1 MIYYLPYSYE
11 PIRNAVCEY
20 MNNNYKDL
28 RATDIKQTISK
39 SYKSIE
45 LFQKLKRF

>member
-1 MIYYLPYSYE
+1 
-11 PIRNAVCEY
+11 
-20 MNNNYKDL
+20 MNNNFKDL
-28 RATDIKQTISK
+28 RIADIKQTISK

>member
-1 MIYYLPYSYE
+1 MIQYLAYWDE

-20 MNNNYKDL
+20 MNNNYKDI
-28 RATDIKQTISK
+28 RVTDIKQTISK